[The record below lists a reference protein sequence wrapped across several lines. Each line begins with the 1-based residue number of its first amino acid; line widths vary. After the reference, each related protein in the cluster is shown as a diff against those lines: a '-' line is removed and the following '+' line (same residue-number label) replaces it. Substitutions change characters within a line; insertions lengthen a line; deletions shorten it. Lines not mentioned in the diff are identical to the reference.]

1 MQVKELLQQATA
13 QLEKVTETPALEAR
27 LLLAHLLDKPESW
40 LIAWPE
46 HQPTADQ
53 HARFEQRLEQRLL
66 GNPIAHLLNQ
76 RTFWTLDLKVTPD
89 VLIPRPDTEIVIE
102 TLLNMFDD
110 ESQLRVL
117 DLGTGTGAIALALAS
132 ERKQWEI
139 HASDISDKALR
150 VARENAA
157 RHKLD
162 IRFHLGSWFETIP
175 PEIRF
180 DLLVSNP
187 PYICENDPHL
197 AQGDVRFE
205 PQLALTSGPDGL
217 DAIRQLVREAPAY
230 LTPGGILM
238 LEHGY
243 NQADSVTQLL
253 DNTGFNKIETC
264 LDHGGNERVTFG
276 ILP

>member
-1 MQVKELLQQATA
+1 MQVKELLQQATDR
-13 QLEKVTETPALEAR
+13 LEEVTETPALEAR
-27 LLLAHLLDKPESW
+27 LLLAHLLDRPESW

-53 HARFEQRLEQRLL
+53 HARFEQLLEQRLL
-66 GNPIAHLLNQ
+66 GNPIAHLLSQ
-76 RTFWTLDLKVTPD
+76 RDFWSLELKVTPD
-89 VLIPRPDTEIVIE
+89 VLIPRPDTETVIE

-110 ESQLRVL
+110 QLRLRVL

-139 HASDISDKALR
+139 HASDISAKALE

-157 RHKLD
+157 RHQLD
-162 IRFHLGSWFETIP
+162 IHFHLGSWFETIP
-175 PEIRF
+175 ADMRF

-217 DAIRQLVREAPAY
+217 DAIRQLVREAPAH
-230 LTPGGILM
+230 LVAGGMLM

-243 NQADSVTQLL
+243 DQAEEVTQLL
-253 DNTGFNKIETC
+253 DSAGYYQIETC
-264 LDHGGNERVTFG
+264 LDHGGNQRVTFG
-276 ILP
+276 TLA

>member
-13 QLEKVTETPALEAR
+13 RLKEVTDTPALEAR
-27 LLLAHLLDKPESW
+27 LLLAHLLDKSESW

-53 HARFEQRLEQRLL
+53 QARFEQLLEQRLQ
-66 GNPIAHLLNQ
+66 GKPIAHLLSH
-76 RTFWTLDLKVTPD
+76 RSFWTLELKVTPD
-89 VLIPRPDTEIVIE
+89 VLIPRPDTETVIE
-102 TLLNMFDD
+102 TLLNLFDD
-110 ESQLRVL
+110 QSRLRIL

-139 HASDISDKALR
+139 HASDISDKALD

-157 RHKLD
+157 RHHLD
-162 IRFHLGSWFETIP
+162 IRFHQGSWFETIP
-175 PEIRF
+175 DELRF

-197 AQGDVRFE
+197 VQGDVRFE

-217 DAIRQLVREAPAY
+217 NAIRQLVREAPAH
-230 LTPGGILM
+230 LAPGGMLM
-238 LEHGY
+238 FEHGY
-243 NQADSVTQLL
+243 DQAEDVTQLF
-253 DNTGFNKIETC
+253 DSAGFNQIETS
-264 LDHGGNERVTFG
+264 LDHGGNQRVTFG
-276 ILP
+276 TLA

>member
-1 MQVKELLQQATA
+1 MQVKGLLQQATA
-13 QLEKVTETPALEAR
+13 RLEEVTDTPALEAR

-53 HARFEQRLEQRLL
+53 HARFEQLLDQRLQ
-66 GNPIAHLLNQ
+66 GHPIAHLLSH
-76 RTFWTLDLKVTPD
+76 RAFWTLELKVTPD
-89 VLIPRPDTEIVIE
+89 VLIPRPDTETVIE

-132 ERKQWEI
+132 ERKQWEM
-139 HASDISDKALR
+139 HASDISDKALK

-157 RHKLD
+157 RHQLD
-162 IRFHLGSWFETIP
+162 IHFYQGSWFETIP
-175 PEIRF
+175 AELRF

-187 PYICENDPHL
+187 PYIRENDPHL

-217 DAIRQLVREAPAY
+217 DAIRQLVREAPAH
-230 LTPGGILM
+230 LAPGGMLM
-238 LEHGY
+238 LEHAY
-243 NQADSVTQLL
+243 DQAEDVTQLL
-253 DNTGFNKIETC
+253 DNTGFNQIKTS
-264 LDHGGNERVTFG
+264 LDHGGNQRVTYA
-276 ILP
+276 ILA